1 MDCRV
6 KPGNDDDGAAQSPNI
21 AGPCTSIVCLAR
33 RREPQSTRP
42 GNTSNRGIQ
51 MALIHDREVWEK
63 RLATL
68 PLARYEAGETVFAEG
83 TKTGRLLIL
92 KSGALSIFKGDIEF
106 AQVAEPGAVFGELS
120 ALLDEPHSADVRA
133 LETSEFHLADATTL
147 LQDPVALLY
156 VTMVLARRIDTA
168 NKGLLQLKIMLA
180 AGEPK
185 GLIDKTL
192 DGIEGLL
199 SAIGAG
205 YIRAGA
211 GASGYPFT

>member
-1 MDCRV
+1 
-6 KPGNDDDGAAQSPNI
+6 
-21 AGPCTSIVCLAR
+21 
-33 RREPQSTRP
+33 
-42 GNTSNRGIQ
+42 
-51 MALIHDREVWEK
+51 MALIHDPELWEK
-63 RLATL
+63 RLAAL

-92 KSGALSIFKGDIEF
+92 KSGAVSIFKGDIEF

-120 ALLDEPHSADVRA
+120 ALLDEPHSADVRT
-133 LETSEFHLADATTL
+133 LETSEFHVADAATL

-168 NKGLLQLKIMLA
+168 NQGLLQLKIMLA

-185 GLIDKTL
+185 GLIDATL
-192 DGIEGLL
+192 DKIEGLL
-199 SAIGAG
+199 SAIGTG